1 MGTSDNKMSV
11 YEGEVLEVCVKG
23 GVVSTEVTVTITGGP
38 VDATTVNTAIGIKH
52 CSTAL
57 K

>member
-52 CSTAL
+52 CFTAL